1 MLVTLGAR
9 AGVMS
14 REGGDPRRGPR
25 AARWNDPAC
34 AWDATSSWL
43 VGGNDVEVSDL
54 AERGGANLSSASTI
68 AANDA
73 PSRAPPSLGAH
84 APTSTP
90 AQTGLTPEQKARIL
104 ANREA
109 ALARRRAHLER
120 RAGVHNAHAQ
130 LCPAGPTSTS
140 TSTPTPTPTPP
151 RPARFTR
158 PIAPTTVDD
167 HTEPIPTRLRATL
180 APPSPVRE
188 HLTTTTTTTTTTTK
202 SGAVAAPFGAAPPPP
217 TRSPLSLKRR
227 FAAAL
232 DDAFAVTDTVAASA
246 SASARPDW
254 LVRPVDDAGFR
265 RPSGAHRP
273 TLEDALST
281 LTFDAAT
288 LRVFP
293 SELAR
298 LGAFAR
304 QFWSVKS
311 RLMDCA
317 VMCRHGSFYN
327 LFDVDSEIGLG
338 VGLRLSGRP
347 AAFMQK
353 VGCHRD
359 HFDAWAAKLLGQG
372 HAVAR
377 VEETG
382 DRADG
387 ILRREVVEILTPALD
402 RGLLR
407 DDGARRL
414 LALAEIQ
421 GPTPGDVVFGVAV
434 VDAASGDVAL
444 GDFVDGPSRDALAS
458 FLAVVEP
465 REVLVSRSRPEG
477 AISRES
483 LAAMRHHA
491 RRDAADDPDAIPVA
505 LRVIERG
512 VAPTPRFS
520 REDTL
525 DAVRRFGG
533 FDARDAPPP
542 ALARAADVA
551 MEALAYA
558 TRHMA
563 WAGAASAVLC
573 QGRFRNLNG
582 GVGGGVKGRDV
593 DGVTGHASAHSAS
606 AHSAHSVR
614 LDASTVRSLHLV
626 RGGEGVGRA
635 GSLLAYL
642 DVAVTGPGRRRLR
655 EWILQPLRRVA
666 AAEARHDAVDAL
678 VDRPNVAANLRAAL
692 AAIPSDAQRGIAR
705 ATALAKALEDASEAA
720 RERGA
725 AKVSTV
731 GGGNAESISGNVS
744 GFDAF
749 DGFDVGA
756 ARGPTRRPGSN
767 DPDDREPNLDDEEAA
782 VAFWS
787 SRRAET
793 RDFLRTVDAVV
804 AAAEALAGLPA
815 DARAFREFRAVGED
829 VLRDAR
835 DVRDGLVPVPACS
848 ARRGDDPA
856 RADPAHYDHILR
868 EPIALASMVAF
879 PAPSASD
886 DFDDAVAFAAEA
898 SRRGVTPEDDPNVRD
913 AIAAAAAIAA
923 EAVAAAVTSFAAR
936 RERWRAAA
944 DAAAD
949 LDALLCFATRA
960 GGPGFVRPVFLD
972 DDDDK
977 DLSHAGNC
985 LSLRG
990 SWHPLARALGPDG
1003 FVRNDVALGDDGAG
1017 QNSAGAGRDADSDQN
1032 ASSASLVALTGPNM
1046 GGKSTL
1052 LRQVAL
1058 AVVMAHAGCR
1068 APASDLRMHPVDA
1081 VACRVGAGDG
1091 VAAGT
1096 STFLAE
1102 MADASAAL
1110 RRATRRSLLVFDEL
1124 GRGTSTSDGYAIAFA
1139 VARAVARVGARC
1151 LFATHYHALAAD
1163 VRASG
1168 GAGERATERH
1178 MGAVVDGTIG
1188 TNASDR
1194 SVARVRFTYRL
1205 EPGPAPLGSCAA
1217 HAATLAGFPEGV
1229 LRRAA
1234 EVASGAGGPSRNVKT
1249 PKTTP
1254 TLPPTL
1260 PPTLR
1265 GVMRE
1270 DAFRCFEALA
1280 ADPVVEGVPGAA
1292 GDDAWAATFFALWT
1306 RCARLSPSLGPD

>member
-1 MLVTLGAR
+1 
-9 AGVMS
+9 
-14 REGGDPRRGPR
+14 
-25 AARWNDPAC
+25 
-34 AWDATSSWL
+34 
-43 VGGNDVEVSDL
+43 
-54 AERGGANLSSASTI
+54 
-68 AANDA
+68 
-73 PSRAPPSLGAH
+73 
-84 APTSTP
+84 
-90 AQTGLTPEQKARIL
+90 
-104 ANREA
+104 
-109 ALARRRAHLER
+109 
-120 RAGVHNAHAQ
+120 
-130 LCPAGPTSTS
+130 
-140 TSTPTPTPTPP
+140 
-151 RPARFTR
+151 
-158 PIAPTTVDD
+158 
-167 HTEPIPTRLRATL
+167 
-180 APPSPVRE
+180 
-188 HLTTTTTTTTTTTK
+188 
-202 SGAVAAPFGAAPPPP
+202 
-217 TRSPLSLKRR
+217 
-227 FAAAL
+227 
-232 DDAFAVTDTVAASA
+232 
-246 SASARPDW
+246 
-254 LVRPVDDAGFR
+254 
-265 RPSGAHRP
+265 
-273 TLEDALST
+273 
-281 LTFDAAT
+281 
-288 LRVFP
+288 
-293 SELAR
+293 
-298 LGAFAR
+298 
-304 QFWSVKS
+304 
-311 RLMDCA
+311 MDCA

-407 DDGARRL
+407 DDVARRL

-477 AISRES
+477 AVSRES

-491 RRDAADDPDAIPVA
+491 RRDTTDDPDAIPVA

-533 FDARDAPPP
+533 FDARSGPPP

-582 GVGGGVKGRDV
+582 GVGEVTGRDV
-593 DGVTGHASAHSAS
+593 DGVTGRDVHASYGVTLHASACASAHSAS

-678 VDRPNVAANLRAAL
+678 VDRPNAAANLRAAL

-725 AKVSTV
+725 AAVSAV
-731 GGGNAESISGNVS
+731 GGGNAESISGN
-744 GFDAF
+744 FRF

-756 ARGPTRRPGSN
+756 ARRPTPRRPGSN

-815 DARAFREFRAVGED
+815 DARAFREFRALGED

-835 DVRDGLVPVPACS
+835 DVREGLVPIPACS
-848 ARRGDDPA
+848 AQRDEIA
-856 RADPAHYDHILR
+856 WSLIL
-868 EPIALASMVAF
+868 EGGALAEMVAF
-879 PAPSASD
+879 PAPGASD

-898 SRRGVTPEDDPNVRD
+898 SRRGVTPEEDPNVRD

-923 EAVAAAVTSFAAR
+923 EAVATAVTSFAAR

-977 DLSHAGNC
+977 DLSKAGNC
-985 LSLRG
+985 LLLFG

-1032 ASSASLVALTGPNM
+1032 VSSASFVALTGPNM

-1168 GAGERATERH
+1168 GAGERATARH

-1234 EVASGAGGPSRNVKT
+1234 EVASGAGVPSRNVKTPKTT

-1292 GDDAWAATFFALWT
+1292 GDDAWAAEFFALWT

>member
-1 MLVTLGAR
+1 
-9 AGVMS
+9 MS

-54 AERGGANLSSASTI
+54 EERGGANLSSASTI

-90 AQTGLTPEQKARIL
+90 AQTGLNPEQKARIL

-130 LCPAGPTSTS
+130 LCPGPTSTS
-140 TSTPTPTPTPP
+140 TPTSTPTPTPP

-158 PIAPTTVDD
+158 PIAPTTADD
-167 HTEPIPTRLRATL
+167 HTEPIPSRLRATL

-188 HLTTTTTTTTTTTK
+188 HLTTTTTTTTTK

-246 SASARPDW
+246 SASARPGW

-477 AISRES
+477 AVSRES

-512 VAPTPRFS
+512 VAPSPRFS

-573 QGRFRNLNG
+573 QGHFRSLNG
-582 GVGGGVKGRDV
+582 GVGGRDV
-593 DGVTGHASAHSAS
+593 DGVTGRDVDGVTGRDVGRDVNGVTLHASASAS
-606 AHSAHSVR
+606 AHSAHSDR

-626 RGGEGVGRA
+626 RGGEVVGHA

-692 AAIPSDAQRGIAR
+692 AAIPSDTQRGIAR

-725 AKVSTV
+725 AAVSAV
-731 GGGNAESISGNVS
+731 GGGNAESISGN
-744 GFDAF
+744 FRF

-756 ARGPTRRPGSN
+756 ARRPTPRRPGSN

-815 DARAFREFRAVGED
+815 DARAFREFRALGED

-835 DVRDGLVPVPACS
+835 DVREGLVPVPACS
-848 ARRGDDPA
+848 AQRDEIA
-856 RADPAHYDHILR
+856 WSLIL
-868 EPIALASMVAF
+868 EGGALAEMVAF
-879 PAPSASD
+879 PAPGASD

-898 SRRGVTPEDDPNVRD
+898 SRRGVTPEEDPNVRD

-1032 ASSASLVALTGPNM
+1032 VSSASFVALTGPNM

-1168 GAGERATERH
+1168 GAGERATARH

-1234 EVASGAGGPSRNVKT
+1234 EVASGAGGPSRNVNTPKTT

-1292 GDDAWAATFFALWT
+1292 GDDAWAAEFFALWT

>member
-1 MLVTLGAR
+1 M
-9 AGVMS
+9 
-14 REGGDPRRGPR
+14 
-25 AARWNDPAC
+25 
-34 AWDATSSWL
+34 
-43 VGGNDVEVSDL
+43 
-54 AERGGANLSSASTI
+54 
-68 AANDA
+68 
-73 PSRAPPSLGAH
+73 
-84 APTSTP
+84 
-90 AQTGLTPEQKARIL
+90 
-104 ANREA
+104 
-109 ALARRRAHLER
+109 
-120 RAGVHNAHAQ
+120 
-130 LCPAGPTSTS
+130 
-140 TSTPTPTPTPP
+140 
-151 RPARFTR
+151 
-158 PIAPTTVDD
+158 
-167 HTEPIPTRLRATL
+167 
-180 APPSPVRE
+180 
-188 HLTTTTTTTTTTTK
+188 
-202 SGAVAAPFGAAPPPP
+202 
-217 TRSPLSLKRR
+217 
-227 FAAAL
+227 
-232 DDAFAVTDTVAASA
+232 
-246 SASARPDW
+246 
-254 LVRPVDDAGFR
+254 
-265 RPSGAHRP
+265 
-273 TLEDALST
+273 
-281 LTFDAAT
+281 
-288 LRVFP
+288 
-293 SELAR
+293 
-298 LGAFAR
+298 
-304 QFWSVKS
+304 
-311 RLMDCA
+311 
-317 VMCRHGSFYN
+317 
-327 LFDVDSEIGLG
+327 
-338 VGLRLSGRP
+338 
-347 AAFMQK
+347 
-353 VGCHRD
+353 
-359 HFDAWAAKLLGQG
+359 
-372 HAVAR
+372 AR

-402 RGLLR
+402 RGLIR

-477 AISRES
+477 AVSRES

-573 QGRFRNLNG
+573 NGAFPEPERRSGRRRE
-582 GVGGGVKGRDV
+582 GVGDV
-593 DGVTGHASAHSAS
+593 DGVTGHRINGVTLHASAASAHSAS

-725 AKVSTV
+725 AKVSAV
-731 GGGNAESISGNVS
+731 GGGFDGFDVS

-804 AAAEALAGLPA
+804 AAAEASAGLPA

-856 RADPAHYDHILR
+856 RADPAHSLILEGGRARLDGDRVPRRRR
-868 EPIALASMVAF
+868 ERRFRRRRRVRGGRRVA
-879 PAPSASD
+879 
-886 DFDDAVAFAAEA
+886 A
-898 SRRGVTPEDDPNVRD
+898 SRRRMTRTCATPSP
-913 AIAAAAAIAA
+913 
-923 EAVAAAVTSFAAR
+923 
-936 RERWRAAA
+936 
-944 DAAAD
+944 
-949 LDALLCFATRA
+949 
-960 GGPGFVRPVFLD
+960 PP
-972 DDDDK
+972 
-977 DLSHAGNC
+977 
-985 LSLRG
+985 
-990 SWHPLARALGPDG
+990 P
-1003 FVRNDVALGDDGAG
+1003 
-1017 QNSAGAGRDADSDQN
+1017 
-1032 ASSASLVALTGPNM
+1032 
-1046 GGKSTL
+1046 
-1052 LRQVAL
+1052 
-1058 AVVMAHAGCR
+1058 
-1068 APASDLRMHPVDA
+1068 
-1081 VACRVGAGDG
+1081 
-1091 VAAGT
+1091 
-1096 STFLAE
+1096 
-1102 MADASAAL
+1102 
-1110 RRATRRSLLVFDEL
+1110 
-1124 GRGTSTSDGYAIAFA
+1124 
-1139 VARAVARVGARC
+1139 
-1151 LFATHYHALAAD
+1151 
-1163 VRASG
+1163 
-1168 GAGERATERH
+1168 
-1178 MGAVVDGTIG
+1178 
-1188 TNASDR
+1188 
-1194 SVARVRFTYRL
+1194 
-1205 EPGPAPLGSCAA
+1205 
-1217 HAATLAGFPEGV
+1217 
-1229 LRRAA
+1229 
-1234 EVASGAGGPSRNVKT
+1234 PSP
-1249 PKTTP
+1249 PKP
-1254 TLPPTL
+1254 SPP
-1260 PPTLR
+1260 P
-1265 GVMRE
+1265 
-1270 DAFRCFEALA
+1270 
-1280 ADPVVEGVPGAA
+1280 
-1292 GDDAWAATFFALWT
+1292 
-1306 RCARLSPSLGPD
+1306 

>member
-1 MLVTLGAR
+1 
-9 AGVMS
+9 MS
-14 REGGDPRRGPR
+14 RFRTWR
-25 AARWNDPAC
+25 
-34 AWDATSSWL
+34 
-43 VGGNDVEVSDL
+43 
-54 AERGGANLSSASTI
+54 RGGANLSSASTI

-477 AISRES
+477 AVSRES

-512 VAPTPRFS
+512 VAPSPRFS

-533 FDARDAPPP
+533 FDARGAPPP

-573 QGRFRNLNG
+573 NGRFRTLCG
-582 GVGGGVKGRDV
+582 GEVGGGDV
-593 DGVTGHASAHSAS
+593 DGVTGPRINGVTLHASARASAHSAS

-705 ATALAKALEDASEAA
+705 ATALARALEDASEAA
-720 RERGA
+720 R
-725 AKVSTV
+725 
-731 GGGNAESISGNVS
+731 
-744 GFDAF
+744 D
-749 DGFDVGA
+749 A
-756 ARGPTRRPGSN
+756 ARRRFRRLEEETPNRFPETFPDSAVRRVRRRRRARTDATSRFERSRRPGT
-767 DPDDREPNLDDEEAA
+767 EPGRRGSRRRVLVVATRRDARLSQNRRPPSAA
-782 VAFWS
+782 AERRRGYRPTRAVSRVSRRRRGRPPRRARR
-787 SRRAET
+787 SRRA
-793 RDFLRTVDAVV
+793 R
-804 AAAEALAGLPA
+804 
-815 DARAFREFRAVGED
+815 
-829 VLRDAR
+829 
-835 DVRDGLVPVPACS
+835 
-848 ARRGDDPA
+848 
-856 RADPAHYDHILR
+856 
-868 EPIALASMVAF
+868 
-879 PAPSASD
+879 
-886 DFDDAVAFAAEA
+886 
-898 SRRGVTPEDDPNVRD
+898 SRSGVQL
-913 AIAAAAAIAA
+913 
-923 EAVAAAVTSFAAR
+923 S
-936 RERWRAAA
+936 ER
-944 DAAAD
+944 
-949 LDALLCFATRA
+949 
-960 GGPGFVRPVFLD
+960 
-972 DDDDK
+972 
-977 DLSHAGNC
+977 
-985 LSLRG
+985 
-990 SWHPLARALGPDG
+990 
-1003 FVRNDVALGDDGAG
+1003 
-1017 QNSAGAGRDADSDQN
+1017 
-1032 ASSASLVALTGPNM
+1032 
-1046 GGKSTL
+1046 
-1052 LRQVAL
+1052 
-1058 AVVMAHAGCR
+1058 
-1068 APASDLRMHPVDA
+1068 
-1081 VACRVGAGDG
+1081 
-1091 VAAGT
+1091 
-1096 STFLAE
+1096 
-1102 MADASAAL
+1102 
-1110 RRATRRSLLVFDEL
+1110 
-1124 GRGTSTSDGYAIAFA
+1124 
-1139 VARAVARVGARC
+1139 
-1151 LFATHYHALAAD
+1151 
-1163 VRASG
+1163 
-1168 GAGERATERH
+1168 
-1178 MGAVVDGTIG
+1178 
-1188 TNASDR
+1188 
-1194 SVARVRFTYRL
+1194 
-1205 EPGPAPLGSCAA
+1205 
-1217 HAATLAGFPEGV
+1217 
-1229 LRRAA
+1229 
-1234 EVASGAGGPSRNVKT
+1234 
-1249 PKTTP
+1249 
-1254 TLPPTL
+1254 
-1260 PPTLR
+1260 
-1265 GVMRE
+1265 
-1270 DAFRCFEALA
+1270 
-1280 ADPVVEGVPGAA
+1280 
-1292 GDDAWAATFFALWT
+1292 
-1306 RCARLSPSLGPD
+1306 

>member
-167 HTEPIPTRLRATL
+167 HTEPIPTRLRAML

-359 HFDAWAAKLLGQG
+359 HFDAWAAKILGQG

-407 DDGARRL
+407 DDVARRL

-542 ALARAADVA
+542 P
-551 MEALAYA
+551 
-558 TRHMA
+558 
-563 WAGAASAVLC
+563 
-573 QGRFRNLNG
+573 
-582 GVGGGVKGRDV
+582 
-593 DGVTGHASAHSAS
+593 
-606 AHSAHSVR
+606 
-614 LDASTVRSLHLV
+614 RS
-626 RGGEGVGRA
+626 
-635 GSLLAYL
+635 
-642 DVAVTGPGRRRLR
+642 
-655 EWILQPLRRVA
+655 
-666 AAEARHDAVDAL
+666 
-678 VDRPNVAANLRAAL
+678 
-692 AAIPSDAQRGIAR
+692 
-705 ATALAKALEDASEAA
+705 
-720 RERGA
+720 
-725 AKVSTV
+725 
-731 GGGNAESISGNVS
+731 
-744 GFDAF
+744 
-749 DGFDVGA
+749 
-756 ARGPTRRPGSN
+756 
-767 DPDDREPNLDDEEAA
+767 
-782 VAFWS
+782 
-787 SRRAET
+787 
-793 RDFLRTVDAVV
+793 
-804 AAAEALAGLPA
+804 
-815 DARAFREFRAVGED
+815 
-829 VLRDAR
+829 
-835 DVRDGLVPVPACS
+835 
-848 ARRGDDPA
+848 
-856 RADPAHYDHILR
+856 
-868 EPIALASMVAF
+868 
-879 PAPSASD
+879 PAP
-886 DFDDAVAFAAEA
+886 
-898 SRRGVTPEDDPNVRD
+898 P
-913 AIAAAAAIAA
+913 
-923 EAVAAAVTSFAAR
+923 TS
-936 RERWRAAA
+936 RWR
-944 DAAAD
+944 
-949 LDALLCFATRA
+949 RW
-960 GGPGFVRPVFLD
+960 R
-972 DDDDK
+972 
-977 DLSHAGNC
+977 
-985 LSLRG
+985 
-990 SWHPLARALGPDG
+990 
-1003 FVRNDVALGDDGAG
+1003 
-1017 QNSAGAGRDADSDQN
+1017 
-1032 ASSASLVALTGPNM
+1032 
-1046 GGKSTL
+1046 
-1052 LRQVAL
+1052 
-1058 AVVMAHAGCR
+1058 
-1068 APASDLRMHPVDA
+1068 
-1081 VACRVGAGDG
+1081 
-1091 VAAGT
+1091 
-1096 STFLAE
+1096 
-1102 MADASAAL
+1102 
-1110 RRATRRSLLVFDEL
+1110 
-1124 GRGTSTSDGYAIAFA
+1124 
-1139 VARAVARVGARC
+1139 
-1151 LFATHYHALAAD
+1151 
-1163 VRASG
+1163 
-1168 GAGERATERH
+1168 
-1178 MGAVVDGTIG
+1178 
-1188 TNASDR
+1188 
-1194 SVARVRFTYRL
+1194 
-1205 EPGPAPLGSCAA
+1205 
-1217 HAATLAGFPEGV
+1217 
-1229 LRRAA
+1229 
-1234 EVASGAGGPSRNVKT
+1234 T
-1249 PKTTP
+1249 P
-1254 TLPPTL
+1254 
-1260 PPTLR
+1260 
-1265 GVMRE
+1265 
-1270 DAFRCFEALA
+1270 
-1280 ADPVVEGVPGAA
+1280 
-1292 GDDAWAATFFALWT
+1292 
-1306 RCARLSPSLGPD
+1306 